1 MRVNFSGPLRLV
13 ASAMLACLWSCQD
26 RVQFDPSLTYQA
38 LNGDL
43 GVNSLEQLSAP
54 NRPSWIEL
62 PCRPGHSG
70 MGGRSSSD
78 LYTGENRCERHLSR
92 LLRQMRQPGSP

>member
-54 NRPSWIEL
+54 NRPSWPPPKTNKELRHSYKTGSAKSALIECL
-62 PCRPGHSG
+62 NWF
-70 MGGRSSSD
+70 
-78 LYTGENRCERHLSR
+78 Y
-92 LLRQMRQPGSP
+92 